1 MTQEQIKRAANSYI
15 DDFLYNHIDYT
26 VIHDNYETGRN
37 NAICEFG
44 PDIFKAGA
52 QWRINSVWHSGNEVP
67 KKHKDLLIEL
77 KNMEFHICQ
86 FKDGDSFLGYYDDR
100 EFIAFEIISWAYVE
114 DLLPADSK

>member
-1 MTQEQIKRAANSYI
+1 MTQEQIEKAARESSTRSG
-15 DDFLYNHIDYT
+15 YNIKIAADVAGRT
-26 VIHDNYETGRN
+26 VYEC
-37 NAICEFG
+37 AFE
-44 PDIFKAGA
+44 AGA

-114 DLLPADSK
+114 DLLPTEGK

>member
-1 MTQEQIKRAANSYI
+1 MTQEQIERAA
-15 DDFLYNHIDYT
+15 DLYSA
-26 VIHDNYETGRN
+26 
-37 NAICEFG
+37 NATPTFVDGCFARYATADAFE
-44 PDIFKAGA
+44 AGA

-100 EFIAFEIISWAYVE
+100 EFIAFEIISWAYIE

>member
-26 VIHDNYETGRN
+26 VIHDNYETGKN

-52 QWRINSVWHSGNEVP
+52 QWRINSVWHNMKEKP
-67 KKHKDLLIEL
+67 NFKKLSILLEL
-77 KNMEFHICQ
+77 KKEGKIRFIDEPRYNWDFMIE
-86 FKDGDSFLGYYDDR
+86 YYAR
-100 EFIAFEIISWAYVE
+100 WAYVE
-114 DLLPADSK
+114 DLLPAKDE